1 MLADMAGNA
10 GAFPFGSAAMGGAP
24 GGVYDPR
31 SGMRIPTP
39 RPASE
44 VHNGFPPER
53 LGSGQS
59 STPIEQDPSG
69 LSSKDPGSKLDAG
82 KLDMG
87 LMISGFTPALA
98 ALGRYTDDYDSPLS
112 VETYPDA
119 VAAAS
124 CVLAW
129 PKAIAAVAEV
139 TNIGAK
145 KYTEGGWAQVQNGE
159 RRYYAALLRHFAKSE
174 EEEYDADT
182 GCLHLA
188 QCAWNAL
195 AAACLARHDNVD
207 TSPYL
212 QLALFFLDAVENKL
226 DGLN

>member
-31 SGMRIPTP
+31 SGMHIPTP

-44 VHNGFPPER
+44 AHNGFPHER
-53 LGSGQS
+53 LSSGSSITQA
-59 STPIEQDPSG
+59 EKDPSG

-98 ALGRYTDDYDSPLS
+98 ALCRYTDDYDSPLS

-159 RRYYAALLRHFAKSE
+159 RRYYAALLRHFAKSANEDHDE
-174 EEEYDADT
+174 ET